1 MYQDDIDEEVE
12 KKPKKRFNIYNWYYN
27 RKGKDSD
34 KSDINA
40 LKKPSVKNFF
50 KVLWSKLGK
59 MVATNLMFVFG
70 NFPIF
75 FLLFGIA
82 GFFDKFTPT
91 PMYVSWGP
99 LQGAITHNDIP
110 HGGNESASA
119 LSGIFGIFGEMRTF
133 SPATYV
139 FFGLGLLV
147 IFTWGFTK
155 VGTTYIYRNMMS
167 GEAIFPFS
175 DFFYIV
181 KRNKKQSF
189 IIGII
194 DSLMTIAFVYNIYFL
209 YTNYS
214 YSINSLMLFLT
225 LAMFILFTFI
235 KPYAY
240 IMIFTFDLKLSKII
254 KNALYFSILGIKRNM
269 MMLLGMLLVIILN
282 YFIFMVFMPL
292 GLILPLLITFSI
304 IDFMGVYA
312 AYPNIIKYMM
322 NDEDAKAVINRTFVA
337 KEEIDDDS
345 EELLESPSDDN
356 TSNE

>member
-1 MYQDDIDEEVE
+1 MYQEDDIEE
-12 KKPKKRFNIYNWYYN
+12 KKPKKRFNIYNWFYK
-27 RKGKDSD
+27 KGKDSD
-34 KSDINA
+34 KSDFNA

-50 KVLWSKLGK
+50 KVLWSRLGK
-59 MVATNLMFVFG
+59 LVTSNLIFVFG
-70 NFPIF
+70 NFPLF

-82 GFFDKFTPT
+82 GFFDKFTPA
-91 PMYVSWGP
+91 PMYAVWGP
-99 LQGAITHNDIP
+99 IQGATAL
-110 HGGNESASA
+110 GGNEAASA
-119 LSGIFGIFGEMRTF
+119 LTGIFGVFGEMRTF
-133 SPATYV
+133 SPVTYV

-194 DSLMTIAFVYNIYFL
+194 DAIMTILFIYNIYFL
-209 YTNYS
+209 YTNYA

-225 LAMFILFTFI
+225 LAMFILFNFI

-254 KNALYFSILGIKRNM
+254 KNALYFSILGIKRNL
-269 MMLLGMLLVIILN
+269 MMLLGVLLVIFVN
-282 YFIFMVFMPL
+282 YMLFLLFMPL
-292 GLILPLLITFSI
+292 GLILPILITFSV
-304 IDFMGVYA
+304 IDLMGVYA

-322 NDEDAKAVINRTFVA
+322 NEKDAQAVINRTFVS
-337 KEEIDDDS
+337 KDDEDNSVEETD
-345 EELLESPSDDN
+345 ENTDN
-356 TSNE
+356 